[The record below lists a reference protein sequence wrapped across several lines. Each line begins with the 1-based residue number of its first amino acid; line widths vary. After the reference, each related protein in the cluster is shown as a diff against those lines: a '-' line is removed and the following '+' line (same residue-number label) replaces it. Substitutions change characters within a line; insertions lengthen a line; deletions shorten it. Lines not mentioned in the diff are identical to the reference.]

1 MTVSPRVVGGI
12 QRSRISAEPFR
23 PMISAA
29 KADRHSSPEVRL
41 LALEEMLRT
50 TGLPPADAVP
60 ILAPLLTLSTPET
73 RYPPRAMSPDRQR
86 QRTLETVVALLLQ
99 RPRAS
104 PCS

>member
-50 TGLPPADAVP
+50 TGLPLADAVP

-73 RYPPRAMSPDRQR
+73 RYPPRAMSPIDSASERSR
-86 QRTLETVVALLLQ
+86 RWW
-99 RPRAS
+99 RCCSSWPRAS